1 MTCKERGDANN
12 LELAHRISYKRT
24 SSLKINMATITL
36 VQTAQPTQRIRRDS
50 KSAFASITECAT
62 PVSSESTTHAVK
74 QLSHQALV
82 VNQAYQYEL
91 SATSPPQL
99 GPHEILLRTRAL
111 GLNPIDWKTVAY
123 KFCMPSL
130 PWING
135 RECAGEI
142 EALGAGV
149 KGLHIGQRVWT
160 STYYRDRRAGCFQ
173 ELVVAPEHTVLAL
186 PESMGFED
194 AACLGV
200 AGLTAA
206 MTLWKWFGLPMGP
219 AVEAGGERFVLIW
232 GGATITG
239 QFAVQIAV
247 EAGLKVITVA
257 SKRMRQR
264 LLDLGAHHVVVRDGR
279 SLEDIASEVRQIGRD
294 DIVYGVD
301 LVGPQSAA
309 YGVGCLSRQ
318 QAAKFAPLAVPAP
331 PIDAPENVEMVN
343 VEMKRFVLD
352 PTSRKYAVR
361 LTELV
366 AEGKVTVPERMVLT
380 GGLAAVEDG
389 LRRLRSGETDGKK
402 LVVRM

>member
-1 MTCKERGDANN
+1 
-12 LELAHRISYKRT
+12 
-24 SSLKINMATITL
+24 MATITL
-36 VQTAQPTQRIRRDS
+36 VQTAQPTQRIRTS
-50 KSAFASITECAT
+50 PKPAFTSATESAT
-62 PVSSESTTHAVK
+62 LNSTTHADR
-74 QLSHQALV
+74 QPPHQALL
-82 VNQAYQYEL
+82 VNRDYQYEL
-91 SATSPPQL
+91 TETSRPRL
-99 GPHEILLRTRAL
+99 GPHEIIIRTKAI
-111 GLNPIDWKTVAY
+111 GLNPIDWKTLAY

-135 RECAGEI
+135 RECAGVI
-142 EALGAGV
+142 ESVGAAVGKTLRV
-149 KGLHIGQRVWT
+149 GQRVWT

-173 ELVVAPEHTVLAL
+173 ELVVVPEHTVMIL
-186 PESMGFED
+186 PEALGFEE

-206 MTLWKWFGLPMGP
+206 MTLWKWFELPMCTAGLP
-219 AVEAGGERFVLIW
+219 GGGEERFVLIW

-239 QFAVQIAV
+239 QFAVQIAA
-247 EAGLKVITVA
+247 EAGLKVIAVA
-257 SKRMRQR
+257 SQRMKQR
-264 LLDLGAHHVVVRDGR
+264 LLGLGAHHVVVRDNR
-279 SLEDIASEVRQIGRD
+279 SMEDIASEVQQIGQD
-294 DIVYGVD
+294 DIVYGID
-301 LVGPQSAA
+301 LVGPQSAI

-366 AEGKVTVPERMVLT
+366 AEGKVKVPERVVLD

-389 LRRLRSGETDGKK
+389 LRRLRSGDTGGKK
-402 LVVRM
+402 LVIRM

>member
-1 MTCKERGDANN
+1 
-12 LELAHRISYKRT
+12 
-24 SSLKINMATITL
+24 MATITMI
-36 VQTAQPTQRIRRDS
+36 QAPQPMKKSIRRPS
-50 KSAFASITECAT
+50 KSGYDSVTECAT
-62 PVSSESTTHAVK
+62 SDSTAWSGRRSH
-74 QLSHQALV
+74 HQALV
-82 VNQAYQYEL
+82 VNRDYQYENTKTPRP
-91 SATSPPQL
+91 SL
-99 GPHEILLRTRAL
+99 GPHEVSIRTKAI

-135 RECAGEI
+135 RECSGVV
-142 EALGAGV
+142 EAVGTEV
-149 KGLHIGQRVWT
+149 QGLRTGQRVWT

-173 ELVVAPEHTVLAL
+173 ELIVAPEHTVLVM
-186 PESMGFED
+186 PGSSSFEE

-206 MTLWKWFGLPMGP
+206 MIFWKWFEAPMVP
-219 AVEAGGERFVLIW
+219 TDSSGEQFALIW
-232 GGATITG
+232 GGSTITG

-257 SKRMRQR
+257 SQRMKQR

-279 SLEDIASEVRQIGRD
+279 SLEDIASEVRQIGQD
-294 DIVYGVD
+294 DILYGID
-301 LVGPQSAA
+301 LVGPQSAVH
-309 YGVGCLSRQ
+309 GVGCLSTR
-318 QAAKFAPLAVPAP
+318 QAAKFAPLAMPAP
-331 PIDAPENVEMVN
+331 PIEAPKNVEIVN

-352 PTSRKYAVR
+352 STSREYAVR

-366 AEGKVTVPERMVLT
+366 AKGKVAVPERLVLT

-389 LRRLRSGETDGKK
+389 LVRLRSGDTGGKK

>member
-1 MTCKERGDANN
+1 
-12 LELAHRISYKRT
+12 
-24 SSLKINMATITL
+24 MATITL

-50 KSAFASITECAT
+50 KSAFASIAECAT
-62 PVSSESTTHAVK
+62 PVSSESTTCADK
-74 QLSHQALV
+74 RQSPHQALL
-82 VNQAYQYEL
+82 VNQDYQYQPSEI
-91 SATSPPQL
+91 SPPQL
-99 GPHEILLRTRAL
+99 GPHEILLRTKAI

-123 KFCMPSL
+123 KFCMPKL

-142 EALGAGV
+142 EAVGSAVEDLR
-149 KGLHIGQRVWT
+149 IGQRVWT

-186 PESMGFED
+186 PESMDFED

-206 MTLWKWFGLPMGP
+206 MTLWKWFDLPMVP
-219 AVEAGGERFVLIW
+219 TASAEGERFALIW

-247 EAGLKVITVA
+247 EAGLKVIAVA
-257 SKRMRQR
+257 SQRMKQI

-279 SLEDIASEVRQIGRD
+279 SLEDIASEVRQIGQD
-294 DIVYGVD
+294 NIVYGVD
-301 LVGPQSAA
+301 LVGPQSATH
-309 YGVGCLSRQ
+309 GVGCLSRQ

-331 PIDAPENVEMVN
+331 PIDAPENIEMAN

-352 PTSRKYAVR
+352 PTSREYAVR

-366 AEGKVTVPERMVLT
+366 ETGRVVMPERVVLT

-389 LRRLRSGETDGKK
+389 LRRLRSGDTGGKK

>member
-1 MTCKERGDANN
+1 
-12 LELAHRISYKRT
+12 
-24 SSLKINMATITL
+24 MATITL
-36 VQTAQPTQRIRRDS
+36 VQTVQPTQRIRRDS
-50 KSAFASITECAT
+50 KSAFASISECPT
-62 PVSSESTTHAVK
+62 PVSTESTTCADKK
-74 QLSHQALV
+74 QSPHQALL
-82 VNQAYQYEL
+82 VNQDYQYQL
-91 SATSPPQL
+91 SETPPPQL
-99 GPHEILLRTRAL
+99 GPHEILLRTKAL
-111 GLNPIDWKTVAY
+111 GLNPIDWKTLAY

-142 EALGAGV
+142 EALGSAV
-149 KGLHIGQRVWT
+149 QGLRIGQRVWT

-206 MTLWKWFGLPMGP
+206 MTLWKWFDLPMVP
-219 AVEAGGERFVLIW
+219 TTLDGGERFALVW

-247 EAGLKVITVA
+247 EAGLKVIAVA
-257 SKRMRQR
+257 SQRMEQR
-264 LLDLGAHHVVVRDGR
+264 LLDLGAHRVVVRDGQ
-279 SLEDIASEVRQIGRD
+279 SLEDIASEVRQIGQD
-294 DIVYGVD
+294 NIVYGID
-301 LVGPQSAA
+301 LVGPQSATH
-309 YGVGCLSRQ
+309 GVGCLSRQ

-366 AEGKVTVPERMVLT
+366 EMGRVVVPERLVLT

-389 LRRLRSGETDGKK
+389 LRRLRSGDTGGKK
-402 LVVRM
+402 IVVRM

>member
-1 MTCKERGDANN
+1 M
-12 LELAHRISYKRT
+12 
-24 SSLKINMATITL
+24 TL
-36 VQTAQPTQRIRRDS
+36 VQTAHPAQRIRRDS
-50 KSAFASITECAT
+50 KSTFASTIECAP
-62 PVSSESTTHAVK
+62 PVSPKSTTHAYK
-74 QLSHQALV
+74 QSPHQALL
-82 VNQAYQYEL
+82 VNQDYQYEL
-91 SATSPPQL
+91 SETSHPHL
-99 GPHEILLRTRAL
+99 GPHEILLRTKAI

-123 KFCMPSL
+123 KFCMPTL

-142 EALGAGV
+142 EAVGTAV
-149 KGLHIGQRVWT
+149 EGLRIGQRVWT

-173 ELVVAPEHTVLAL
+173 EFVVAPEHTVLAL
-186 PESMGFED
+186 PESMDFED

-206 MTLWKWFGLPMGP
+206 MTLWNWFDLPMVP
-219 AVEAGGERFVLIW
+219 TVSAGGERFALIW

-247 EAGLKVITVA
+247 EAGLKVIAVA
-257 SKRMRQR
+257 SQRMRQR

-279 SLEDIASEVRQIGRD
+279 SLEDIASEVQQIGQD

-309 YGVGCLSRQ
+309 HGVGCLSRR

-352 PTSRKYAVR
+352 SASRKYAVR

-366 AEGKVTVPERMVLT
+366 AEGKVVVPERLVLD

-389 LRRLRSGETDGKK
+389 LRRLRSGDTGGKK

>member
-1 MTCKERGDANN
+1 
-12 LELAHRISYKRT
+12 
-24 SSLKINMATITL
+24 MATITL

-50 KSAFASITECAT
+50 KSAFASVTEYAT
-62 PVSSESTTHAVK
+62 PESTTCTDK
-74 QLSHQALV
+74 QQPHQALMI
-82 VNQAYQYEL
+82 NQDYQYEL
-91 SATSPPQL
+91 SEASHPQL
-99 GPHEILLRTRAL
+99 GPHEILLQTKAI

-135 RECAGEI
+135 RECAGVI
-142 EALGAGV
+142 EAVGTAVEDLC
-149 KGLHIGQRVWT
+149 IGQRVWT

-173 ELVVAPEHTVLAL
+173 ELVVAPEHTVLVL
-186 PESMGFED
+186 PESLGFEE

-206 MTLWKWFGLPMGP
+206 MTLWKWFDLPVTTP
-219 AVEAGGERFVLIW
+219 SASSVEGERFVLIW

-257 SKRMRQR
+257 SQRMKQR

-279 SLEDIASEVRQIGRD
+279 SLEDIASEVQQIGQD

-309 YGVGCLSRQ
+309 FGVGCLSRQ

-352 PTSRKYAVR
+352 PASRKYAVR

-366 AEGKVTVPERMVLT
+366 AEGRVVVPERLVLD

-389 LRRLRSGETDGKK
+389 LIRLRSGDAGGKK
-402 LVVRM
+402 VVVRM

>member
-1 MTCKERGDANN
+1 
-12 LELAHRISYKRT
+12 
-24 SSLKINMATITL
+24 MATITL
-36 VQTAQPTQRIRRDS
+36 VQTAQPTQRLRRDS
-50 KSAFASITECAT
+50 KSAFASIIECAT
-62 PVSSESTTHAVK
+62 PGSTTHADK
-74 QLSHQALV
+74 QSPHQALV
-82 VNQAYQYEL
+82 VNQDYQYEL
-91 SATSPPQL
+91 SPTSPPQL
-99 GPHEILLRTRAL
+99 GPHEILLRTKAL
-111 GLNPIDWKTVAY
+111 GLNPIDWKTLAY

-149 KGLHIGQRVWT
+149 KGLHVGQRVWT

-173 ELVVAPEHTVLAL
+173 ELVVAPEHTVLVL

-206 MTLWKWFGLPMGP
+206 MTLWKWFDLPMGST
-219 AVEAGGERFVLIW
+219 VEAGGERFVLIW

-247 EAGLKVITVA
+247 EAGLKIITVA

-279 SLEDIASEVRQIGRD
+279 SLEDIASEVQQIGQD

-352 PTSRKYAVR
+352 PASRKYAVR

-366 AEGKVTVPERMVLT
+366 AEGRVVVPERVVLT

-389 LRRLRSGETDGKK
+389 LRRLRSGDTGGKK